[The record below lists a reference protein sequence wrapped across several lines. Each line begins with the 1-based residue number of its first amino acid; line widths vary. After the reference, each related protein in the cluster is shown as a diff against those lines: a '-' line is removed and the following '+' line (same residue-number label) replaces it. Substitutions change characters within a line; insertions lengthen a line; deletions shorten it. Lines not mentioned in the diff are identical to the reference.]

1 MLDLGFQW
9 RSSKVKLMQHH
20 EPFIM
25 KMFSFSMFR
34 SFLCAAIFE
43 LLMLFLLFVFPLTQS
58 FSRVSKQKRIPV
70 CIDLKGSAAKV
81 CGGSFRDF
89 HIKCIFLHELEV
101 YKNNRSISVLNSNTW
116 PPFSM
121 LYSQHWK
128 HLPFWSA
135 RSVNKQALYG
145 IWHT

>member
-1 MLDLGFQW
+1 
-9 RSSKVKLMQHH
+9 MQHH

-89 HIKCIFLHELEV
+89 HIKCIFFNG
-101 YKNNRSISVLNSNTW
+101 KNVCVGSST
-116 PPFSM
+116 
-121 LYSQHWK
+121 
-128 HLPFWSA
+128 
-135 RSVNKQALYG
+135 
-145 IWHT
+145 HTG